1 MPIKFYY
8 VYILLSLH
16 DENFYIGLTNDLKRR
31 LSEHK
36 RGKNISTAK
45 RLPLRLIYFFKGTVP
60 LKYHSQTGYQFR
72 FLSDFLKVVEYRLLL
87 KKPKFVSVIILNYGD
102 FLFFLCYNKKD
113 LTSF

>member
-45 RLPLRLIYFFKGTVP
+45 RLPLRLIYYEAFISGKDARRREKYFKTTKGKKA
-60 LKYHSQTGYQFR
+60 LKLMLREALIQKIYIT
-72 FLSDFLKVVEYRLLL
+72 
-87 KKPKFVSVIILNYGD
+87 N
-102 FLFFLCYNKKD
+102 
-113 LTSF
+113 